1 MEKRYPLAY
10 LLETFCGLSSTNG
23 NLNRWKALLRK
34 STVPIILD
42 SGNWLIKEK
51 DFYNFLKGREHCFRL
66 EKEKTVRTS
75 KSKER
80 YSYPMEVSGSDNL
93 QELLTSKKQNL
104 LHLKSIKKY

>member
-34 STVPIILD
+34 SSVPIILD
-42 SGNWLIKEK
+42 SGKWLIKLN
-51 DFYNFLKGREHCFRL
+51 DFDSFLKGREHCFRL
-66 EKEKTVRTS
+66 EKEKTVHTS

-80 YSYPMEVSGSDNL
+80 YNYPMGVTGSDNL
-93 QELLTSKKQNL
+93 QVLLTSKKQSL
-104 LHLKSIKKY
+104 SHLKSIKKY